1 MLWHKGRCADL
12 IVEEVFDKKVAVPDL
27 LVIGLIVVYR
37 SFLPSFNLP
46 FVFCLYAF
54 MCISSF
60 PVFFVYLCLFSTA
73 SSFSILHLG
82 SPITSLYSLHTPL
95 SIFYSVYFTPLLPPS
110 LPLPPSVIS
119 SPGLWAR
126 AAPTPTCWTC
136 RAAPTRNECVA
147 ARCSTPRSCTKTLR
161 WPERWS
167 STCLT
172 WRWRRTR
179 RNTRSCRCS
188 ASRPTAPVSDTE
200 TDFLS
205 DCTDCSV
212 QMLHLYY
219 WLALPPS
226 VTSVHGRNR
235 NKLIKSVE
243 VLFFHIVV
251 S

>member
-110 LPLPPSVIS
+110 LCLPLS
-119 SPGLWAR
+119 SPRQVFEPGQHQLQHVGR
-126 AAPTPTCWTC
+126 AG
-136 RAAPTRNECVA
+136 
-147 ARCSTPRSCTKTLR
+147 
-161 WPERWS
+161 
-167 STCLT
+167 
-172 WRWRRTR
+172 RRPQET
-179 RNTRSCRCS
+179 S
-188 ASRPTAPVSDTE
+188 ASQLAAQRQEAVRRRSDGQKGEAVPV
-200 TDFLS
+200 
-205 DCTDCSV
+205 
-212 QMLHLYY
+212 
-219 WLALPPS
+219 
-226 VTSVHGRNR
+226 
-235 NKLIKSVE
+235 
-243 VLFFHIVV
+243 
-251 S
+251 